1 MCVDQGESVMWTLWI
16 VSSIID
22 STEPKYTRYAEYESK
37 MSCEI
42 AWYEVT
48 SKFTQGEIA
57 FCEGTD
63 E

>member
-1 MCVDQGESVMWTLWI
+1 MWTLWI

-57 FCEGTD
+57 FCEYV
-63 E
+63 EQ